1 MSLSASARKVQDALT
16 ARGFALEVRELVQPT
31 RTAVEAAAALGCAV
45 AQIVKSLVFRGARSD
60 RVVLVVASG
69 ANRVDEAKVAAL
81 VGEPIIKADAAFV
94 RARTGFAIGGVPP
107 VGLAETPHTLVD
119 QDLMQWAEIWAA
131 AGTPNSIFR
140 LTPRDLLAMTG
151 GHLAQIASRPSG
163 PR

>member
-1 MSLSASARKVQDALT
+1 MSLSASARKVQDVLT
-16 ARGFALEVRELVQPT
+16 ARGFALEVRELGQPT
-31 RTAVEAAAALGCAV
+31 RTAAEAAAALGCAV

-81 VGEPIIKADAAFV
+81 MGEPIIKADAAFV

-107 VGLAETPHTLVD
+107 VGHAETPHTLVD

-131 AGTPNSIFR
+131 AGTPSSIFR

-151 GHLAQIASRPSG
+151 GHLAQIA
-163 PR
+163 